1 MTIEKL
7 CELIMDYAK
16 DNDFA
21 IEIRDEQDLDKDVQ
35 QIAIDLS
42 SNTVIFS

>member
-21 IEIRDEQDLDKDVQ
+21 IEIRDEQDLDKKYNSFQ
-35 QIAIDLS
+35 LI
-42 SNTVIFS
+42 